1 MKEHTTH
8 RMYQSIQDIPVGE
21 ILPLDHVLQLA
32 DRSKLLAA
40 RVQEFK
46 RNDGLRTPEELRGLT
61 STVDEVEQILRPYTM
76 AVLDCMLG
84 DIYENILREQ
94 DGTRTGFDE
103 AMTRIT
109 PALRPAL
116 LEMDSEPNDSTH
128 TFNLKETLEIVGRFR
143 RLILEFEDLDRLTHQ
158 PVHDTLALSE
168 RQVEACVEAGR
179 MKVLM
184 GCVFDAIVSYTRG
197 RLPPRIS
204 THTVVVTVVRCEGLR
219 RHEGEGPPLLR
230 RQDATVGQERF
241 APPSLPRQD
250 ATLGRGSF
258 EPPSL
263 LRQNATVSQGTV
275 ASSRHS
281 SQNTPR
287 LRRRDATISQRTESS
302 T

>member
-1 MKEHTTH
+1 MS
-8 RMYQSIQDIPVGE
+8 QSIQDIPVGE

-46 RNDGLRTPEELRGLT
+46 RNDGLRTPEELRVLT

-109 PALRPAL
+109 RALRPAP
-116 LEMDSEPNDSTH
+116 LEMDSEPNDSMH
-128 TFNLKETLEIVGRFR
+128 TLSLEETLEIVGRFR
-143 RLILEFEDLDRLTHQ
+143 RLILGFEDLDRLTRQ

-179 MKVLM
+179 LKVLM
-184 GCVFDAIVSYTRG
+184 GCVFDVIVSYTRE
-197 RLPPRIS
+197 RLLPRIS
-204 THTVVVTVVRCEGLR
+204 TYTVVVTVVRCERLR

-250 ATLGRGSF
+250 ATLGQGSF

-287 LRRRDATISQRTESS
+287 LRRRDATIGQRTEAS

>member
-1 MKEHTTH
+1 MS
-8 RMYQSIQDIPVGE
+8 QSIQDIPVGE

-46 RNDGLRTPEELRGLT
+46 RNDGPRTPEELEVLT
-61 STVDEVEQILRPYTM
+61 STMDEVEQTLRPYAM

-94 DGTRTGFDE
+94 DDTKTGFDE

-109 PALRPAL
+109 RALRPAL

-128 TFNLKETLEIVGRFR
+128 TFSLEETPEIVERFR
-143 RLILEFEDLDRLTHQ
+143 RLILGFEDLDRLTHQ

-168 RQVEACVEAGR
+168 RQVETCVEAGR
-179 MKVLM
+179 VKVLM
-184 GCVFDAIVSYTRG
+184 GCVFDAIVSYTREQV
-197 RLPPRIS
+197 PPRIS
-204 THTVVVTVVRCEGLR
+204 TQTVVVTVVRCEGLR

-230 RQDATVGQERF
+230 RQDAIVGQERF
-241 APPSLPRQD
+241 VPPSLLRQDATIGQGSFEPPSLPRQD
-250 ATLGRGSF
+250 ATIG
-258 EPPSL
+258 
-263 LRQNATVSQGTV
+263 QGTV
-275 ASSRHS
+275 ASSGHS
-281 SQNTPR
+281 SRDIPR
-287 LRRRDATISQRTESS
+287 LRRRDAIIGQDTAAT